1 MTAGRVCIMS
11 PANKAAIV
19 QIIACLFLLAGLS
32 AKLLG
37 IPETWQSVPFIVGAV
52 MFLLFIRMQKKAKAE
67 RERSGQPAPVAPLAA
82 RKKLFWITALSLI
95 VGSVGTLP
103 LLPYTV
109 DNFQPW
115 IYYWVIPGQIVFL
128 GLFLPFLWKKWT
140 NTPDEAQQK

>member
-1 MTAGRVCIMS
+1 MS

-19 QIIACLFLLAGLS
+19 QIIACLFLLVGLS

-37 IPETWQSVPFIVGAV
+37 IPEMWRSVPFIVGAV

-67 RERSGQPAPVAPLAA
+67 RERSRQPAAVAPLAA
-82 RKKLFWITALSLI
+82 RKKLFWMVALSLI
-95 VGSVGTLP
+95 VGSVGMLP

-115 IYYWVIPGQIVFL
+115 IYYWVIPAQIVFL
-128 GLFLPFLWKKWT
+128 ALFLPFLWKKWT
-140 NTPDEAQQK
+140 GIDRRS